1 MAKGPKKTKLTNDD
15 DVFKG
20 KGADDIVLAKG
31 GDDSVSGGGGNDKL
45 NGGAGNDVL
54 KGGGGDDTL
63 NGGEG
68 NDILLGGTG
77 DDRLAGGTGDNT
89 IDGGEGDDTV
99 VLTGNFADA
108 VVTKDGDGYKIVT
121 ADGTTTIKNVELVQ
135 FADGT
140 KTIDEIEG
148 EDSGDT
154 FTLTT
159 ALDNVTGTSGNDL
172 IAGNVTAA
180 ATTSFQ
186 TGDII
191 DGADGDDTLRIATDT
206 AGTVLPSISN
216 VENVEFTNVA
226 ALTLNLLNSSGVKN
240 FISNGSTDAT
250 KIDNQDAIATIALKS
265 TTTNASDFTLNYAVA
280 AVAGTTD
287 VQSLALTT
295 NGTKVAAGITYSGD
309 VTVNGVETFAVT
321 STGDNFVG
329 ALAGDALKTVT
340 VEGAGMLDVDT
351 LLATTVTTFDA
362 SKATGAV
369 SVGFAAGAD
378 VTATGG
384 AGDDYFEFGA
394 GLTVKDVVD
403 AGAGTD
409 TVGLTG
415 ADFTAVG
422 NAAQLAGINGLKG
435 VEGLYFNGATTI
447 NRATLTNTELKTFT
461 FTGAG
466 ADVINSALA
475 ADIYAFDSGNS
486 GNATFTM
493 KAGETTLNIQ
503 LNADILPAFDDA
515 VIGALNT
522 GTAGTV
528 NIASTGASA
537 TAGNV
542 NSIGAVTNAANS
554 TFVVTGDANTTITSF
569 AAAVTLN
576 ASALTGNLAAD
587 LSAGNDTYIGS
598 KGVNTVEGGTGIDS
612 INLTASTGKV
622 DTVNLFDVLTDADRD
637 AITGFTSGAGGD
649 KIQLDAADTDG
660 TGVAGGAPTFQEIGT
675 NVGTATVIAATDVL
689 EFAFDL
695 AGTGLGDGSANS
707 LDGTNLLAAVGT
719 LNVADAG
726 DNGYIVA
733 YQGGNAYLYHF
744 DEADAAT
751 TVQAD
756 EIELIATL
764 SGVAVGSVVAANFE
778 LL

>member
-240 FISNGSTDAT
+240 F
-250 KIDNQDAIATIALKS
+250 
-265 TTTNASDFTLNYAVA
+265 
-280 AVAGTTD
+280 
-287 VQSLALTT
+287 
-295 NGTKVAAGITYSGD
+295 
-309 VTVNGVETFAVT
+309 
-321 STGDNFVG
+321 
-329 ALAGDALKTVT
+329 
-340 VEGAGMLDVDT
+340 M
-351 LLATTVTTFDA
+351 
-362 SKATGAV
+362 
-369 SVGFAAGAD
+369 
-378 VTATGG
+378 
-384 AGDDYFEFGA
+384 
-394 GLTVKDVVD
+394 
-403 AGAGTD
+403 
-409 TVGLTG
+409 
-415 ADFTAVG
+415 
-422 NAAQLAGINGLKG
+422 
-435 VEGLYFNGATTI
+435 
-447 NRATLTNTELKTFT
+447 
-461 FTGAG
+461 
-466 ADVINSALA
+466 
-475 ADIYAFDSGNS
+475 
-486 GNATFTM
+486 
-493 KAGETTLNIQ
+493 
-503 LNADILPAFDDA
+503 
-515 VIGALNT
+515 
-522 GTAGTV
+522 
-528 NIASTGASA
+528 
-537 TAGNV
+537 
-542 NSIGAVTNAANS
+542 
-554 TFVVTGDANTTITSF
+554 
-569 AAAVTLN
+569 
-576 ASALTGNLAAD
+576 
-587 LSAGNDTYIGS
+587 
-598 KGVNTVEGGTGIDS
+598 
-612 INLTASTGKV
+612 
-622 DTVNLFDVLTDADRD
+622 
-637 AITGFTSGAGGD
+637 
-649 KIQLDAADTDG
+649 
-660 TGVAGGAPTFQEIGT
+660 
-675 NVGTATVIAATDVL
+675 
-689 EFAFDL
+689 
-695 AGTGLGDGSANS
+695 
-707 LDGTNLLAAVGT
+707 
-719 LNVADAG
+719 
-726 DNGYIVA
+726 
-733 YQGGNAYLYHF
+733 
-744 DEADAAT
+744 
-751 TVQAD
+751 
-756 EIELIATL
+756 LIAT
-764 SGVAVGSVVAANFE
+764 
-778 LL
+778 